1 MGGIKRDVIMMSDY
15 SAAEKHSCNDL
26 KNNKS
31 KDVKK
36 SLNNYLNQLKFH
48 FDLSD
53 VDISELLAFT
63 LESRKR
69 NKSKKKWWQIWE

>member
-1 MGGIKRDVIMMSDY
+1 MRDY
-15 SAAEKHSCNDL
+15 SAAEKHSYINDL

-53 VDISELLAFT
+53 TDISELLEFMM
-63 LESRKR
+63 ESRKV